1 MKDYFSLTPAEQHDY
16 AARLAAFRPSNP
28 WTSAD
33 IDTALALLP
42 PVRTSWSDLP
52 RLKATRNPKLIAPYI
67 STARTM
73 VANFK
78 PAPLAVRGGSAS
90 VPNASASAP
99 VRGDSA
105 PVPGASAS
113 GLVPHGAPSPFTGEG
128 RGEGLGAEGLRGEG
142 LRGEGLGG
150 GRDMSALPPGLAH
163 EYANIKTLYYA
174 PLGRYHQQASKLVE
188 EAIDLAV
195 KYGFLGGEYEGMPQ
209 ATIQG
214 KVIKNPLYPDQTRQ
228 YLAEQICHCDDR
240 LATLWRLIDF
250 FQDNGGYQAIL
261 ASVPGGLA
269 VGHAPVPDASAS
281 GPVLSKL
288 LSKAKQLKIP
298 VFTIGADT
306 PESGTSYNKRSLS
319 ELLLLPDSDEKTEL
333 IRARIERDKKLL
345 RRTDR
350 KPTEAHKQTVEQ
362 AVQELHS
369 QGILITEKQVSVCQ
383 HYGVAVA
390 PAWREPTAE
399 ERAAALAELHNTEE
413 WKNKVKAQKL
423 KSFYKNHPEAAMRK
437 ELRAEAKRERQTVFG
452 E

>member
-1 MKDYFSLTPAEQHDY
+1 
-16 AARLAAFRPSNP
+16 
-28 WTSAD
+28 
-33 IDTALALLP
+33 
-42 PVRTSWSDLP
+42 
-52 RLKATRNPKLIAPYI
+52 
-67 STARTM
+67 
-73 VANFK
+73 
-78 PAPLAVRGGSAS
+78 
-90 VPNASASAP
+90 
-99 VRGDSA
+99 
-105 PVPGASAS
+105 
-113 GLVPHGAPSPFTGEG
+113 
-128 RGEGLGAEGLRGEG
+128 
-142 LRGEGLGG
+142 
-150 GRDMSALPPGLAH
+150 MSALPPGLAH

-261 ASVPGGLA
+261 ASVPDASASASVPDGLA

-281 GPVLSKL
+281 GSVLSKL

-298 VFTIGADT
+298 VFTIGADA